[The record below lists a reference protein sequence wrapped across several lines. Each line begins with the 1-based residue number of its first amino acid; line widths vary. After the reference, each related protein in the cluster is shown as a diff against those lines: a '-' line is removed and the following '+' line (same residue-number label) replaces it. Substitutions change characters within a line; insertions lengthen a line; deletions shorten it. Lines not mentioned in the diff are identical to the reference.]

1 MDQGEE
7 PRVKG
12 KGKGKEIVIRYAGEV
27 IDGEHEA
34 VTRDPRKETK
44 VKRLPSLRPMRMELL
59 QCKYEYDANSA
70 GPPPPISVLVLGI
83 SPLMPNQNIRR
94 HFGVH
99 GTITSFEPQIDKSSG
114 GALGIV
120 FIRYTSHEEAKQCVE
135 KEHGKKLSLAVPG
148 VGEGDELR
156 VVFDGEGKLLKA
168 VQAEL
173 DGRRRREREER
184 RRREKGEK
192 EKAGHAS
199 AHLKATPTSS
209 AAQTPVHSNNP
220 WRSGP
225 QAIPRPP
232 HPGPRPP
239 PPNAHLPMR
248 PQGTTPIAISP
259 APEKGS
265 PLPNGTPTGPRNG
278 VVPPGARVR
287 RPPPTM
293 FRARNVHV
301 AAVPPANIRP
311 PIHLFPN
318 GIEAGPVLPP
328 SMRFSMGDRNAPLPL
343 LPSRSPSP
351 VSRRPANWG
360 RNAKKVDYDVVKA
373 ELAKNGLEHIAIDG
387 HVGSVREDDVRM
399 FLEGF
404 QIDQILRDRHS
415 WYVTFKTNDSAR
427 RASLVLNTSGRKLA
441 NYAVSVTVRAAPT
454 HVPTAHKTQWTDAE
468 LVEQAEKTILRDLR
482 ALLEKDVVE
491 RVVASQVRRVVT
503 DERTKKGTRVA
514 DTPVAVDGHA
524 PEVHEA
530 LDAKYLDKTGLRGL
544 SFRKQKKRAREEVIV
559 VASETPPPLEKVQ
572 DEDEEVVVERPKKK
586 SKKTALKKVVVEKVI
601 ESEDEEAPVPLVPV
615 EIPQPRKRALSEVS
629 EVDIPVPVKKK
640 VKTKVS
646 EDGTTVVVRTKKSK
660 KVLKDA
666 TLATQEK
673 SVFAEEIVH
682 EVLPETLPYELPAV
696 AQVHVTPAFDSRPS
710 TPATPAPMPAPE
722 LPAEP
727 DVPTIDPIAEGICED
742 EEDMYFA
749 KLALERSLFG
759 KSLTSAPE
767 PEPEGPSPFRKHVT
781 GSARTEG
788 YYKISHAEKSAYVAQ
803 YVSRGMLNVAAAE
816 AEQAPPQPAV
826 TSSRS
831 NRANARRRAQGLEE
845 INQVQRAMAL
855 SKGEAAAPDSVKYNQ
870 LQTRKKHLRF
880 ARSPIHDWG
889 LYAMEKISRGEMV
902 IEYVGE
908 VIRAQVADKREK
920 AYERQGIGSSY
931 LFRIDEDLV
940 VDATKKGNLGRLINH
955 SCDPNCT
962 AKIITISGE
971 KKIVIYAKQDIELG
985 SEITYDYHFPIEQDK
1000 IPCLCGSAKCRGTLN

>member
-7 PRVKG
+7 ARVKG
-12 KGKGKEIVIRYAGEV
+12 KGKGKEIVVRYAGEV

-34 VTRDPRKETK
+34 VVRDPRRETK
-44 VKRLPSLRPMRMELL
+44 VKRLPSLRPLRTELL
-59 QCKYEYDANSA
+59 PCKYEYDTNSA
-70 GPPPPISVLVLGI
+70 GPPPPVSVLILGI
-83 SPLMPNQNIRR
+83 SPLMPNQHIRR

-120 FIRYTSHEEAKQCVE
+120 FIKYTTHEEAKKCVQS
-135 KEHGKKLSLAVPG
+135 EHGKKLSLAVPG
-148 VGEGDELR
+148 VGEGEELR
-156 VVFDGEGKLLKA
+156 VVFDGEGKLLRA
-168 VQAEL
+168 VLTEL
-173 DGRRRREREER
+173 DERRKQEREEK
-184 RRREKGEK
+184 RRREKEEK

-199 AHLKATPTSS
+199 LHFKATPTSS
-209 AAQTPVHSNNP
+209 AGQTPSHANNP
-220 WRSGP
+220 WRSGL
-225 QAIPRPP
+225 QAAPRPQ
-232 HPGPRPP
+232 HIVTRPP
-239 PPNAHLPMR
+239 PPNAGLPMR
-248 PQGTTPIAISP
+248 PQGTTPMAISP
-259 APEKGS
+259 VPDKGS
-265 PLPNGTPTGPRNG
+265 PLPGATPTGPRNG
-278 VVPPGARVR
+278 PVPPGPRVR
-287 RPPPTM
+287 RPPPAL
-293 FRARNVHV
+293 FRVRNMQSIK
-301 AAVPPANIRP
+301 AVPPTNIRP

-318 GIEAGPVLPP
+318 GLEGGPVLPP
-328 SMRFSMGDRNAPLPL
+328 SLRLGFDDRDGPLPF

-351 VSRRPANWG
+351 VSRRPGQWG

-373 ELAKNGLEHIAIDG
+373 ELAKNGFEHIAIDG
-387 HVGSVREDDVRM
+387 HVGSVREDEVRK
-399 FLEGF
+399 FVEGF
-404 QIDQILRDRHS
+404 EVDQILRDRHS
-415 WYVTFKTNDSAR
+415 WYVTFKTSDSAR

-441 NYAVSVTVRAAPT
+441 NYSVTVTVRAAPT
-454 HVPTAHKTQWTDAE
+454 HIPSAHKTQWTDAE

-491 RVVASQVRRVVT
+491 RVVASQVRRVVA
-503 DERTKKGTRVA
+503 EFRTRRGARTA
-514 DTPVAVDGHA
+514 EAATAVDGHV
-524 PEVHEA
+524 PEAQDA
-530 LDAKYLDKTGLRGL
+530 LDGKLLERAGLRGL
-544 SFRKQKKRAREEVIV
+544 SFRKQKKRTREETA
-559 VASETPPPLEKVQ
+559 VASSEAPAVSGKV
-572 DEDEEVVVERPKKK
+572 DGEGEEVVVEERPRKKA
-586 SKKTALKKVVVEKVI
+586 KKATRKKAVVEEKVI
-601 ESEDEEAPVPLVPV
+601 ESEDEDSVALVSAV
-615 EIPQPRKRALSEVS
+615 PQPRKRALSEAS
-629 EVDIPVPVKKK
+629 ELEVPVKKK
-640 VKTKVS
+640 AKGQALDEGV
-646 EDGTTVVVRTKKSK
+646 TVPALSKKSK
-660 KVLKDA
+660 KAANDA
-666 TLATQEK
+666 TLVTREASTFEDE
-673 SVFAEEIVH
+673 VVH
-682 EVLPETLPYELPAV
+682 EVLPETLPYEPPSLA
-696 AQVHVTPAFDSRPS
+696 HVRIIPGLDSQPS
-710 TPATPAPMPAPE
+710 TPASPMPP
-722 LPAEP
+722 PASEMLIP
-727 DVPTIDPIAEGICED
+727 SLPTIDPIAERICDD

-749 KLALERSLFG
+749 KMALERILFG
-759 KSLTSAPE
+759 KSFERE
-767 PEPEGPSPFRKHVT
+767 PETEAEGPSAFRKHVT

-803 YVSRGMLNVAAAE
+803 YVSRGILNTAAAE
-816 AEQAPPQPAV
+816 AEQAPPQPAI

-1000 IPCLCGSAKCRGTLN
+1000 IPCLCGSSKCRGTLN

>member
-12 KGKGKEIVIRYAGEV
+12 KGKGKEIIVRYAGEV

-34 VTRDPRKETK
+34 VVRDPRMETK
-44 VKRLPSLRPMRMELL
+44 VKRLPPLRPQRTELL
-59 QCKYEYDANSA
+59 PCKYEYDANSA
-70 GPPPPISVLVLGI
+70 GPPPPLSVLVLGI
-83 SPLMPNQNIRR
+83 SPLMPNQHIRR

-120 FIRYTSHEEAKQCVE
+120 FIRYTTHEEAKKCVRS
-135 KEHGKKLSLAVPG
+135 EHGKKLSLAVPG
-148 VGEGDELR
+148 VGEGEELR

-168 VQAEL
+168 VLAEL
-173 DGRRRREREER
+173 DARRRHEREEK
-184 RRREKGEK
+184 RRREKEEK
-192 EKAGHAS
+192 EKAELAS
-199 AHLKATPTSS
+199 SHLKATPTPS
-209 AAQTPVHSNNP
+209 ASHTPIHANNP
-220 WRSGP
+220 WRSGL
-225 QAIPRPP
+225 QAAPRPQ
-232 HPGPRPP
+232 HALPRPP
-239 PPNAHLPMR
+239 PPNAGLPMR
-248 PQGTTPIAISP
+248 PQGATPLAVSP
-259 APEKGS
+259 APDKGS
-265 PLPNGTPTGPRNG
+265 PLPNTTQTGPRPSHG
-278 VVPPGARVR
+278 SPPSRGRRPAPALFRVR
-287 RPPPTM
+287 NLH
-293 FRARNVHV
+293 AIK
-301 AAVPPANIRP
+301 AVPPANICP

-318 GIEAGPVLPP
+318 GIEGGPVLPP
-328 SMRFSMGDRNAPLPL
+328 SLRFGFDQRPMPL

-351 VSRRPANWG
+351 VSRRPGHWG

-373 ELAKNGLEHIAIDG
+373 ELAKNGFDHIAIDG
-387 HVGSVREDDVRM
+387 HVASVREDEVRK
-399 FLEGF
+399 FVEGF
-404 QIDQILRDRHS
+404 EVDQILRDRHS
-415 WYVTFKTNDSAR
+415 WYVTFKTSDSAR

-441 NYAVSVTVRAAPT
+441 NYSVTVTVRAAPN
-454 HVPTAHKTQWTDAE
+454 HIPSAHKTHWTDSE
-468 LVEQAEKTILRDLR
+468 LVEQAEKTIMRDLR
-482 ALLEKDVVE
+482 AMLERDVIE
-491 RVVASQVRRVVT
+491 RLVASQVRRVVL
-503 DERTKKGTRVA
+503 DHRSKKGVRVA
-514 DTPVAVDGHA
+514 NVAPGANGHA
-524 PEVHEA
+524 PEAHDT
-530 LDAKYLDKTGLRGL
+530 LDGKALDKTGLRGL
-544 SFRKQKKRAREEVIV
+544 SFRKQKKRALEDVTAV
-559 VASETPPPLEKVQ
+559 VSMDSPAPEK
-572 DEDEEVVVERPKKK
+572 EDEEGEDEVVVERPKKK
-586 SKKTALKKVVVEKVI
+586 ARKAMPKKVAVEEKVV
-601 ESEDEEAPVPLVPV
+601 ESEDEDAVALVPDV
-615 EIPQPRKRALSEVS
+615 QRPRKRALSEAS
-629 EVDIPVPVKKK
+629 EVDVPVKKK
-640 VKTKVS
+640 AKSQRV
-646 EDGTTVVVRTKKSK
+646 EDGATIPVRSKKSK
-660 KVLKDA
+660 KATKDA
-666 TLATQEK
+666 TLATRET
-673 SVFAEEIVH
+673 SVFEENVVH
-682 EVLPETLPYELPAV
+682 EVLPDSLPYEPPSV
-696 AQVHVTPAFDSRPS
+696 AQLRITPGSDSRPS
-710 TPATPAPMPAPE
+710 TPASPIPAPAPPE
-722 LPAEP
+722 MVFPNIA
-727 DVPTIDPIAEGICED
+727 TIDPIAEGICD
-742 EEDMYFA
+742 DDEDMYFV
-749 KLALERSLFG
+749 KLALERNLFG
-759 KSLTSAPE
+759 KSSEQQPDAE
-767 PEPEGPSPFRKHVT
+767 PEAEGPSPFRKHVT

-803 YVSRGMLNVAAAE
+803 YVSRGLLNTAAVE
-816 AEQAPPQPAV
+816 AEQALPQPAIQ
-826 TSSRS
+826 SSRS